1 VLQYLRR
8 APPAWRYAESVW
20 FVKPLSSVLSL
31 DATDLVLIAA
41 AQTII
46 SPRQGELVN
55 AILTN

>member
-1 VLQYLRR
+1 MPRHLHLVLDLVLRIGDLV
-8 APPAWRYAESVW
+8 P
-20 FVKPLSSVLSL
+20 

-55 AILTN
+55 ATLTN